1 MTLMLENPNIGIEI
15 KNLSKHFPG
24 KNGGYT
30 ALEAV
35 DLEIQV
41 GEFVSLIGH
50 SGCGKS
56 TLLSMIA
63 GLEKPS
69 TGFVKLEGQEIKGP
83 GPDRAVVFQNY
94 SLLPWLTV
102 EDNVLEAVEASCP
115 EMDNLMQVGR
125 SEEYLRA
132 VGLWQHRHKR
142 PHEISGGM
150 KQRVAI
156 ARAFAINPRVMLLD
170 EPFGA
175 LDALTRGGLQEQL
188 NKMLYGEAKAETVVM
203 VTHDIDEAMYLSDR
217 IVIMT
222 NGPKARIFDVIDV
235 PFARP
240 RNRTE
245 MTKTLE
251 YAELRERLVRILTVD
266 LAVQE
271 AA

>member
-1 MTLMLENPNIGIEI
+1 
-15 KNLSKHFPG
+15 
-24 KNGGYT
+24 
-30 ALEAV
+30 
-35 DLEIQV
+35 
-41 GEFVSLIGH
+41 
-50 SGCGKS
+50 
-56 TLLSMIA
+56 MIA

-115 EMDNLMQVGR
+115 EMETLKQVGR
-125 SEEYLRA
+125 TEEYLRA

-188 NKMLYGEAKAETVVM
+188 NVMLYGEAKAETVVM

-240 RNRTE
+240 RNRSE

-251 YAELRERLVRILTVD
+251 YAALRERLVRILTVD
-266 LAVQE
+266 LAVKE

>member
-1 MTLMLENPNIGIEI
+1 METL
-15 KNLSKHFPG
+15 K
-24 KNGGYT
+24 
-30 ALEAV
+30 
-35 DLEIQV
+35 
-41 GEFVSLIGH
+41 
-50 SGCGKS
+50 
-56 TLLSMIA
+56 
-63 GLEKPS
+63 
-69 TGFVKLEGQEIKGP
+69 
-83 GPDRAVVFQNY
+83 
-94 SLLPWLTV
+94 
-102 EDNVLEAVEASCP
+102 
-115 EMDNLMQVGR
+115 QVGR
-125 SEEYLRA
+125 TEEYLRA

-188 NKMLYGEAKAETVVM
+188 NVMLYGESKAETVVM

-217 IVIMT
+217 IVIMS

-240 RNRTE
+240 RNRSE

-251 YAELRERLVRILTVD
+251 YAALRERLVRILTVD
-266 LAVQE
+266 LAVKE